1 MKKLL
6 FSVPVLGLFFLASC
20 ADAPDAHKTN
30 AKDKVETTTPTSGLN
45 FKVDAANS
53 KFEWVG
59 TKPTGSHS
67 GTVTITEGTL
77 VADSTKLTGGSF
89 VIDMKSIKATD
100 QDSTMNAKLTG
111 HLLNDDFFAVD
122 KFPTAKFEITEVK
135 DAADADK
142 VKMADANAVI
152 TGNLTVKDVT
162 KSISFPAKV
171 TISGNEINAITEF
184 NIDRT
189 QFNITYNSDE
199 SIKDNFIN
207 KEINFKINLKATK

>member
-1 MKKLL
+1 
-6 FSVPVLGLFFLASC
+6 
-20 ADAPDAHKTN
+20 
-30 AKDKVETTTPTSGLN
+30 
-45 FKVDAANS
+45 
-53 KFEWVG
+53 
-59 TKPTGSHS
+59 
-67 GTVTITEGTL
+67 
-77 VADSTKLTGGSF
+77 
-89 VIDMKSIKATD
+89 MKSIKATD